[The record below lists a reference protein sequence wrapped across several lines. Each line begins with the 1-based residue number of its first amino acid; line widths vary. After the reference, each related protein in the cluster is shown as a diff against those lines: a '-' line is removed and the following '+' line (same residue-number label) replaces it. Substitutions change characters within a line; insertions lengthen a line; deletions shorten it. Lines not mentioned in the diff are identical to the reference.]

1 MSKITCPTVVA
12 AAGFAI
18 APVLLTGCRR
28 DSHQHKK
35 TKQQPDQ
42 VDFDQKVIDQF
53 GLANFSYYGN
63 MTQSAFD
70 IYDTAGAQFD
80 NNQTYRG
87 VNETN
92 MIHHVHS
99 WGQQTKFHSK
109 KPEHWYNREFNITL
123 PFDPENPSSEPVGYV
138 VYFQPIGMC
147 GLNGECD
154 GDLGS
159 TEGNKAVTN
168 VINWVVTNLKMAVVT
183 LKPSPQD
190 TWYWMESYNFNATKY
205 PRDKDNDPYNFECN
219 KSDIDNG
226 KLCWNEGK
234 NPDRHYLDEVFTTLH
249 RDYKDTIDFKNVVFM
264 GYSAGSQMVSASM
277 SLFPS
282 MNFTVG
288 GESVAYPQPKAA
300 FMIAGGSQ
308 YCYAYDF
315 KLDRS
320 WHKDPD
326 YNYENAPAIYQD
338 FGGCKAPTAG
348 FNWDC
353 CPGYDIM
360 EKRYMTG
367 DLHYADHPPV
377 VLLQAEQDSGATPRA
392 SINYYEAAVNNKVEA
407 TLITAKGHFHGLSP
421 SQEYLMAKLI
431 QHYFVG
437 KTSESALR

>member
-1 MSKITCPTVVA
+1 MSKITLPVA
-12 AAGFAI
+12 FAASGLAL
-18 APVLLTGCRR
+18 APVLLIGCRKNS
-28 DSHQHKK
+28 D
-35 TKQQPDQ
+35 QQ
-42 VDFDQKVIDQF
+42 FDQEAFEEKVIDQF
-53 GLANFSYYGN
+53 ELANFTYHGD
-63 MTQSAFD
+63 MRQCAFD
-70 IYDTAGAQFD
+70 IDDTAGARFN
-80 NNQTYRG
+80 NNQMYVG
-87 VNETN
+87 VNGTN
-92 MIHHVHS
+92 MTHHVHS
-99 WGQQTKFHSK
+99 WDQETHFTSAQTG
-109 KPEHWYNREFNITL
+109 WYHREFNITL

-205 PRDKDNDPYNFECN
+205 PRDKDNNPYNFECN

-315 KLDRS
+315 KLDPRS
-320 WHKDPD
+320 WQKDPD

-338 FGGCKAPTAG
+338 FGGCKAPTDAKVDE
-348 FNWDC
+348 WDC
-353 CPGYDIM
+353 CPGYGIM
-360 EKRYMTG
+360 EKGERK
-367 DLHYADHPPV
+367 
-377 VLLQAEQDSGATPRA
+377 
-392 SINYYEAAVNNKVEA
+392 I
-407 TLITAKGHFHGLSP
+407 
-421 SQEYLMAKLI
+421 
-431 QHYFVG
+431 
-437 KTSESALR
+437 